1 MSFGLLRKK
10 KNQKKEFGGKKMNT
24 RNDLKNP
31 KAITNQ
37 TRAEGK
43 MGLIIPKALGEF

>member
-1 MSFGLLRKK
+1 
-10 KNQKKEFGGKKMNT
+10 MNT

-37 TRAEGK
+37 TRVEGK
-43 MGLIIPKALGEF
+43 MGLIIPKALGES